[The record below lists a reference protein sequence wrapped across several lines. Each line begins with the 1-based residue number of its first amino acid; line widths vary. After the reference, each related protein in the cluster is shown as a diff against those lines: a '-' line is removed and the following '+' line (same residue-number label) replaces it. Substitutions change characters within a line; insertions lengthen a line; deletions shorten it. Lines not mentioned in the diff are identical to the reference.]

1 MVPLPPEAVE
11 LLRGRNMAHLAT
23 VNADGSPTVSPL
35 WIDVEDGRPVFN
47 TAVGRRKER
56 NMRRDPRV
64 ALTVPD
70 PDDAYRCFE
79 IRGTVELV
87 LDGADEHIERLAQK
101 YTGEPFK
108 GFQEGVAR
116 VKLVLT
122 PERVLEH

>member
-1 MVPLPPEAVE
+1 MTELPAAAIE

-35 WIDVEDGRPVFN
+35 WIDIEDGRPVFN

-64 ALTVPD
+64 ALTLPD
-70 PDDAYRCFE
+70 PTDAYRCFE
-79 IRGTVELV
+79 IRGTVEL
-87 LDGADEHIERLAQK
+87 LLEGADEHIEQLARK
-101 YTGEPFK
+101 YTGQAFK
-108 GFQEGVAR
+108 GFQPGVAR
-116 VKLVLT
+116 VKIVLT

>member
-1 MVPLPPEAVE
+1 MVTLPPEAVE

-70 PDDAYRCFE
+70 PDDSYRCFE

-87 LDGADEHIERLAQK
+87 FDGADEHIEHLAQK